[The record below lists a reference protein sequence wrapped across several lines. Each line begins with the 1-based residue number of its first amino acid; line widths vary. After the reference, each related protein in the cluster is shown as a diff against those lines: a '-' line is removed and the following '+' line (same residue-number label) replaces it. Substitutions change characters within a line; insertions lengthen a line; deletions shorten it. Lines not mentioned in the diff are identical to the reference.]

1 MNNMIN
7 SEVENLIGSYSAS
20 YNRKFWNKGLQESQ
34 LSDSEWGITSKKCS
48 AVNCTSNV
56 FGGAEQCYGYS
67 LFIAYL
73 ISGEKL
79 SSAQIESAGDGQV
92 IANGWTVCKNN
103 LTSLTLEPGDIIRT
117 GTSSVSGHSAVVWE
131 VFDNGTFKV
140 TECWGSA
147 SYGCEL
153 YWGYFNGGSDENQK
167 NVSQILQD
175 ARYIIKAPKTYTI
188 KNAGSGKYL
197 TVMTTPAADGGR
209 VVQLTAENTARQKW
223 IASPSA
229 GNGHILSSLNS
240 GLAIKYTSASD
251 NYCRIYNHS
260 NSDPAA
266 INIVVSGSYY
276 NIKTTKGGNDYYLAA
291 DASGS
296 NVYWTSGDSTAYQ
309 KWTFT
314 QVS

>member
-1 MNNMIN
+1 MKN
-7 SEVENLIGSYSAS
+7 SEVKDLIGSY
-20 YNRKFWNKGLQESQ
+20 
-34 LSDSEWGITSKKCS
+34 
-48 AVNCTSNV
+48 
-56 FGGAEQCYGYS
+56 
-67 LFIAYL
+67 
-73 ISGEKL
+73 
-79 SSAQIESAGDGQV
+79 
-92 IANGWTVCKNN
+92 
-103 LTSLTLEPGDIIRT
+103 
-117 GTSSVSGHSAVVWE
+117 
-131 VFDNGTFKV
+131 
-140 TECWGSA
+140 
-147 SYGCEL
+147 
-153 YWGYFNGGSDENQK
+153 
-167 NVSQILQD
+167 
-175 ARYIIKAPKTYTI
+175 KTYKI

-197 TVMTTPAADGGR
+197 TVMTTPAANGGR
-209 VVQLTAENTARQKW
+209 VVQLTTEDTARQKW

-240 GLAIKYTSASD
+240 GRAIKYTSSSD